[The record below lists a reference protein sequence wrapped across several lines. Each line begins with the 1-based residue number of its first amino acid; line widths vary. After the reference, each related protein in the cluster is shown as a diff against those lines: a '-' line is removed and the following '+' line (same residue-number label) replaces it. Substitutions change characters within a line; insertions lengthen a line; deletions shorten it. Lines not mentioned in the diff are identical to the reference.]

1 MTGNIYLLYIA
12 IRNIVVTDVCISN
25 TVKVMRVTDISSD
38 IKVILRQHVID
49 ISNVFIEV

>member
-25 TVKVMRVTDISSD
+25 TVKGMRVTDISSD

-49 ISNVFIEV
+49 ISNAFIEV